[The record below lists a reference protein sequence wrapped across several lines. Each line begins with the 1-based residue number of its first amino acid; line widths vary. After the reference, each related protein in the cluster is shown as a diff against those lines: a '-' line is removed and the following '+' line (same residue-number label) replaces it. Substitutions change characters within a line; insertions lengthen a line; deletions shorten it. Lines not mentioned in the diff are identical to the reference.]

1 MGGPPHILGISAYYH
16 DAAAALISNGAVVAA
31 AQEERFS
38 RRKHDESFP
47 AGAIGFCLRQA
58 HLTAADLDAVVF
70 YDKPITKFARML
82 ETWLAV
88 APRGGRTFAAVL
100 PGWLGEKLNL
110 RGTIREELPGL
121 RAGCPILFTAHHQAH
136 AASAFFPSPFEA
148 AAVLTVDGVG
158 EWATTTIGVG
168 RGRELRLLK
177 ELRFPHSLGLLYTAF
192 TGYCGFRVNSGEYKL
207 MGLAP
212 YGEPRFVDV
221 IRRELLDLKP
231 DGSFWLNLAYFDF
244 LHGTTMTNE
253 RFHRLFGGPPR
264 PPEAPVAPRH
274 MDVARSIQVVTE
286 EVMLRLAR
294 HAREVTGLP
303 HLCLAGGVALNC
315 VANGLIH
322 RERVFERLW
331 IQPAASDAGGA
342 LGAALAVWHGHFQGP
357 RERTASPASERGRP
371 RPRHSESSANHATT
385 ANKRIEAADV
395 AVRAPA
401 PGNPEDEA
409 DAMQGALLGPE
420 FSDAEIE
427 PALRGHDAVFERFEP
442 DALLDRTVGLLA
454 AGNVIGWFQGR
465 MEFGP
470 RALGN
475 RSILGDPRSATM
487 QSVMN
492 LKVKFRESFRP
503 FAPIVLRERV
513 RDYFELDAE
522 SPYMLLVASVRPE
535 LRRPAPAGLEGL
547 ELLKAERSTLPAI
560 THVDYSAR
568 IQTVDAERFPLLH
581 TLLRRWERVTGCAV
595 LVNTSFNVRGEPVVC
610 TPDDAYRCFVNT
622 EMDHLVIGSFVLDR
636 RAQPRQHLERRV
648 APQAD

>member
-16 DAAAALISNGAVVAA
+16 DAAAALVSGGDIVAA
-31 AQEERFS
+31 AQEERFT

-47 AGAIGFCLRQA
+47 AQAIAFCLRQGG
-58 HLTAADLDAVVF
+58 LTAAQLDAVVF

-88 APRGGRTFAAVL
+88 APRGWRAFTAVL

-121 RAGCPILFTAHHQAH
+121 GKDGLILFTAHHQAH
-136 AASAFFPSPFEA
+136 AASAFFPSPFET
-148 AAVLTVDGVG
+148 AAVVTVDGVG

-177 ELRFPHSLGLLYTAF
+177 EVRFPHSLGLLYTAF

-212 YGEPRFVDV
+212 YGEPRYVDV

-231 DGSFWLNLAYFDF
+231 DGSFWLNLGCFSF

-253 RFHRLFGGPPR
+253 RFHRLFDGPPR
-264 PPEAPVAPRH
+264 QPDEPVEQRH

-286 EVMLRLAR
+286 EAMLRLAR
-294 HAREVTGLP
+294 HARELTGLP
-303 HLCLAGGVALNC
+303 DLCLAGGVALNC

-322 RERVFERLW
+322 RERIFDRIW

-342 LGAALAVWHGHFQGP
+342 LGAALAVWHGHFQGA
-357 RERTASPASERGRP
+357 RERPATSAATPDAKSEIRSPKSEVEPPSSVLRP
-371 RPRHSESSANHATT
+371 PSSDSM
-385 ANKRIEAADV
+385 R
-395 AVRAPA
+395 
-401 PGNPEDEA
+401 
-409 DAMQGALLGPE
+409 GALLGPE
-420 FSDAEIE
+420 FHDDEIE
-427 PALRGHDAVFERFEP
+427 RVLRRHDAVFERLDQEGLLQRTV
-442 DALLDRTVGLLA
+442 ALLAEGKV
-454 AGNVIGWFQGR
+454 VGWFQGR

-470 RALGN
+470 RALGA

-503 FAPIVLRERV
+503 FAPIVLRDRV
-513 RDYFELDAE
+513 QDYFELEVD
-522 SPYMLLVASVRPE
+522 SPYMLLVAPVRPE
-535 LRRPAPAGLEGL
+535 LRKPAPAGLRGL
-547 ELLKAERSTLPAI
+547 ELLQAERSTLPAI

-568 IQTVDAERFPLLH
+568 IQTVDPERFPLLH
-581 TLLRRWERVTGCAV
+581 ALLRCWERASGCAV

-622 EMDHLVIGSFVLDR
+622 EMDHLAIGSFVLDR
-636 RAQPRQHLERRV
+636 LAQPRRHVERRV